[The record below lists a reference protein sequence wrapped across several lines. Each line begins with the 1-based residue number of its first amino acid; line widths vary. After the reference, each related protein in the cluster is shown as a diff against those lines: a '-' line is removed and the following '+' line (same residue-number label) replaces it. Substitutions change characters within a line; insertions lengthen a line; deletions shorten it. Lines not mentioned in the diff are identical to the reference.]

1 MNKVNTFEAVKAIV
15 IEVLGCEES
24 EVTPEASLIDDLGA
38 DSLSAVEMM
47 MALED
52 EFDITIS
59 EDASRDAKTVG
70 DIVSLIESLI

>member
-15 IEVLGCEES
+15 IEVLGCDES